1 MRQASSVRVR
11 SQLQKQS
18 CPVPA
23 ARCRAGPI
31 QSRSLSTAMNIL
43 LLLKTAAELYSR
55 WKHELNW
62 TGDQGGP
69 VSNPDHCLS
78 LRAAAA
84 SKLRKKNRESASPL
98 DSGADHKDEIRHP
111 YHFSEYHY

>member
-18 CPVPA
+18 CRLPA
-23 ARCRAGPI
+23 AGPI
-31 QSRSLSTAMNIL
+31 QSRSLSTAVNIL
-43 LLLKTAAELYSR
+43 VFLKTAAELYSR
-55 WKHELNW
+55 WKQELNW

-69 VSNPDHCLS
+69 VSNPGQGSLS
-78 LRAAAA
+78 KFTCSCGQQA
-84 SKLRKKNRESASPL
+84 SNKTRESASPL